1 MDLVLMLT
9 SREANKVLTKTPT
22 TSSSK
27 TKIKTF
33 VLRLKTTTVKR
44 VKNNFIF
51 Q

>member
-1 MDLVLMLT
+1 MDSVLMLT

-22 TSSSK
+22 TSSK